1 MSQDASRDAANH
13 TAPAAPP
20 ASATSHVPPVAAPPS
35 SGGLKSTLRVVVPLL
50 ALGAVVF
57 GVTFFAQYTPPTET
71 TDPKDPRGG
80 PEKSSGEPPLRF
92 FTSARRWDPP
102 KLTEPGYRHMPLL
115 APSAVASTDAD
126 SRQQNTF
133 SIQDRIFQGYYEP
146 GDTQRATQFWFENR
160 NPSPVALQ
168 LRRVSCNA
176 CSGARVAAIPPET
189 TKSIFQHAALAALPI
204 GAFHG
209 YGVGLVEPAAALTKL
224 EWTQAQFRDDPN
236 AKFHVPAASNPD
248 KWAPQWGILEL
259 TFRVGENPK
268 LPLTADFATQ
278 VEGTTRIGG
287 QGFALMYEPA
297 PACEVSRA
305 SIDAG
310 IIDAL
315 SGEREYE
322 LIVYSNTR
330 GPGSEFGDLDKPSFL
345 IDSTTGITDPV
356 KFVEVTN
363 VQRIPDAELPALAE
377 RLYSEHKRTNKV
389 RAAYRV
395 TVTFRPRVGEN
406 RLEIGQMERVMSVS
420 CNSEPQ
426 KVTIKATVHGAVRLE
441 NNRTEIELKTF
452 NGRNGHEEWVDL
464 IAEKTGGELVVVKD
478 ECKPADFGFEL
489 VKQPDRGGQGYYRL
503 KISIDKGKV
512 YGQVKGVVVLEVK
525 GPNPQRIRIPFK
537 GLSQF

>member
-1 MSQDASRDAANH
+1 V
-13 TAPAAPP
+13 PPPAPP
-20 ASATSHVPPVAAPPS
+20 PA

-57 GVTFFAQYTPPTET
+57 GVTFFAQYTPPAETEDGKT
-71 TDPKDPRGG
+71 SSDGAP
-80 PEKSSGEPPLRF
+80 KSSGEPPLRF

-102 KLTEPGYRHMPLL
+102 KLSEPGYRHLPLL

-146 GDTQRATQFWFENR
+146 GDAQRATQFWFENR
-160 NPSPVALQ
+160 NPNPVALQ
-168 LRRVSCNA
+168 LRGVSCNA

-189 TKSIFQHAALAALPI
+189 TKSLLRHAALAALPI

-209 YGVGLVEPAAALTKL
+209 YGIGLVEPAAALTKL
-224 EWTQAQFRDDPN
+224 DWAQAQFRDDPH
-236 AKFHVPAASNPD
+236 ATFHVPAASNPD
-248 KWAPQWGILEL
+248 KWSPQWGILEL

-268 LPLTADFATQ
+268 LPLAAEFATQ
-278 VEGTTRIGG
+278 VEGTQQFGR

-297 PACEVSRA
+297 PACEVSRTA
-305 SIDAG
+305 IEAG
-310 IIDAL
+310 IIDSL
-315 SGEREYE
+315 SGERDYE

-330 GPGSEFGDLDKPSFL
+330 GPGSEFGDLDRPSFL
-345 IDSTTGITDPV
+345 VDAPPGITDPA
-356 KFVEVTN
+356 KFVEVTK
-363 VQRIPDAELPALAE
+363 VQRIPDAELPDLME
-377 RLYSEHKRTNKV
+377 RLHSEHKRMNKV
-389 RAAYRV
+389 RAAYRAI
-395 TVTFRPRVGEN
+395 VTFRPRIGES
-406 RLEIGQMERVMSVS
+406 RLEIGQMERTISVS
-420 CNSEPQ
+420 CGSDPQ
-426 KVTIKATVHGAVRLE
+426 KVTVKATVHGAVRLE
-441 NNRTEIELKTF
+441 NNRIEIELKTF

-489 VKQPDRGGQGYYRL
+489 VKQPDRGGQGHYRL

-537 GLSQF
+537 GLSQLG